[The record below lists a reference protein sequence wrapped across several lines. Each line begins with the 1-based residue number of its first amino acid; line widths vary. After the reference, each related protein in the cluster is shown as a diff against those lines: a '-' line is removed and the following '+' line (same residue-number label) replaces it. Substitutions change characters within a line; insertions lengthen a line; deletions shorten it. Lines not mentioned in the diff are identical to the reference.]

1 MLFTIIAE
9 QYFLAQKTPECGMQ
23 WVVAMKKLV
32 KPLKLKNVIRELNV
46 QKTDKELQF
55 IKWLSYIILWVH
67 NLN

>member
-9 QYFLAQKTPECGMQ
+9 PYFLAQKTLECGMQ

-32 KPLKLKNVIRELNV
+32 KLLKLKNVIRELNV

>member
-9 QYFLAQKTPECGMQ
+9 PYFLAQKTLECGMQ

>member
-9 QYFLAQKTPECGMQ
+9 QYFLAQKTLECGMQ